1 MYPDLLHPWVGKLT
15 SFPINACASRQP
27 SLPQEYQ
34 CQRYAKRE
42 YSTDTIGY
50 VATNTAGNAATSPT
64 PPSSNQLPRQLQAQF
79 QLSSG

>member
-1 MYPDLLHPWVGKLT
+1 MYLDLLHPRGGKLI

-34 CQRYAKRE
+34 CQRYAKRR

-50 VATNTAGNAATSPT
+50 VATNAATSTHSAVIEPT
-64 PPSSNQLPRQLQAQF
+64 TAATQAQF